1 MQDPLAEAFDA
12 FDRHTGEHKRYLL
25 TTHVGPDG
33 DGLGSALGLH
43 ALLAARGVASTLVI
57 VDPLPPKFDFLLEG
71 FPEGTLKSYPQ
82 DVGEEELAEYDA
94 LILLDCGHFG
104 RLGPLKDAV
113 DLDELGTVCIDHHIS
128 EGEAADLTIL
138 DDKACATASLIARL
152 YRHWGVELT
161 APAARALYV
170 SFLTET
176 GSFRFSNTTPEV
188 HRLVADLMDLGIAP
202 HEIYGSIYETK
213 PRSALGLVGHG
224 LAHLDTVEEGKVV
237 FTSLERSVFE
247 RYEAISEDADGL
259 VNQILALETAE
270 VAVLLYE
277 KAPGTVKISFRAK
290 NDANVQK
297 AAAAMGG
304 GGHTKAAGATFEG
317 SLEDARA
324 RALSLAAEAVRD
336 L

>member
-12 FDRHTGEHKRYLL
+12 FDRHTREHRRYLL

-43 ALLAARGVASTLVI
+43 ALLAARGTESTLVI
-57 VDPLPPKFDFLLEG
+57 VDPLPPKFQFLLEG
-71 FPEGTLKSYPQ
+71 FPEGTLRSFPQ
-82 DVGEEELAEYDA
+82 EVGEEDLAGYDA

-104 RLGPLKDAV
+104 RLGPLADAV
-113 DLDELGTVCIDHHIS
+113 DLEMLGTVCIDHHIS
-128 EGEAADLTIL
+128 EGEAADLTVL
-138 DDKACATASLIARL
+138 DDRACATASLIHRL
-152 YRHWGVELT
+152 YRHWDVKLE

-188 HRLVADLMDLGIAP
+188 HRLVADLMDLGVAP
-202 HEIYGSIYETK
+202 HEVYGAIYETR
-213 PRSALGLVGHG
+213 PRSALGLVGYG
-224 LAHLDTVEEGKVV
+224 LANLETEADGKVV
-237 FTSLERSVFE
+237 YTSLDRSAFE
-247 RYEAISEDADGL
+247 RYQAISEDADGL
-259 VNQILALETAE
+259 VNQILALDTAE

-290 NDANVQK
+290 NDADVQK

-304 GGHTKAAGATFEG
+304 GGHKKAAGATFEG

-324 RALSLAAEAVRD
+324 RALSLAAEAVRSM
-336 L
+336 